1 MGCVD
6 MTKIQLKYV
15 HAFRDRHGKLRHY
28 FRRPGF
34 KQIPLR
40 GALGSPEFMA
50 AYAALAGNEIERRLI
65 GASRTQPGT
74 VNAAVISY
82 FNSAAFATLANESR
96 RSRRFILEAFRREH
110 GDKRIDTLK
119 RRNVDQMVAA
129 KATTPYAAQNFLN
142 ALRALIS
149 HCMMVGLCADDP
161 TQGVK
166 RIPIKSAGHR
176 TWTESDIAAYQTKH
190 PIGSRARLAHDLLLY
205 TAQRRADIVT
215 MGWQHLRGGLIHVR
229 QQKTGTSL
237 AIPLHPALAEV
248 LNATPSAHLTFLVNA
263 AGKPFSPE
271 NFTRW
276 FRQKCDEA
284 GLPLGLSAHG
294 LRKAACRRLAEAGCS
309 ANVIAAISGHTS
321 LREVQRYT
329 AAADQA
335 RMARSAMDTVIA
347 AFPKTR
353 TSNGKPE

>member
-1 MGCVD
+1 
-6 MTKIQLKYV
+6 MTKIRLRYV
-15 HAFRDRHGKLRHY
+15 HEFIDRHGKV
-28 FRRPGF
+28 RRYVRLPGR
-34 KQIPLR
+34 KRVPLP
-40 GALGSPEFMA
+40 GAPGTVEFMA
-50 AYAALAGNEIERRLI
+50 AYEAAIAGDAPRMEI
-65 GASRTQPGT
+65 GASRTKPGT
-74 VNAAVISY
+74 VNAAIISY
-82 FNSAAFATLANESR
+82 FNSAAFAALANESR

-110 GDKRIDTLK
+110 GDKR
-119 RRNVDQMVAA
+119 VDVAA
-129 KATTPYAAQNFLN
+129 KAITPYAAQNFLN

-149 HCMMVGLCADDP
+149 HCMMVALCTEDP

-166 RIPIKSAGHR
+166 RVPIKSDGHR
-176 TWTESDIAAYQTKH
+176 TWTEDEIDAFEARH
-190 PIGSRARLAHDLLLY
+190 PVGSRARLAMALLLF
-205 TAQRRADIVT
+205 TAQRRGDVIR
-215 MGWQHLRGGLIHVR
+215 MGPQHIRNGLLTVR

-237 AIPLHPALAEV
+237 AIPVHPALAEV
-248 LNATPSAHLTFLVNA
+248 LNATPSAHLTFIVNA

-284 GLPLGLSAHG
+284 GLTIGLSAHG

-329 AAADQA
+329 AAADQT
-335 RMARSAMDTVIA
+335 RMARSAIDTVIA

-353 TSNGKPE
+353 TSNGNPK

>member
-1 MGCVD
+1 ME
-6 MTKIQLKYV
+6 TYQ
-15 HAFRDRHGKLRHY
+15 R
-28 FRRPGF
+28 
-34 KQIPLR
+34 
-40 GALGSPEFMA
+40 
-50 AYAALAGNEIERRLI
+50 ALAEAPRLPEI
-65 GASRTQPGT
+65 GASHTRPGT
-74 VNAAVISY
+74 VNAAIVSY
-82 FNSAAFATLANESR
+82 FNSAAFAALAKDSR

-110 GDKRIDTLK
+110 GDKRIDTLQ

-129 KATTPYAAQNFLN
+129 KAATPYAAQNFLN
-142 ALRALIS
+142 TLRALMS
-149 HCMMVGLCADDP
+149 HCVTVGLCTMDP

-166 RIPIKSAGHR
+166 RIRIKSDGHR
-176 TWTESDIAAYQTKH
+176 TWSEQEIAQFEARH
-190 PIGSRARLAHDLLLY
+190 PIGSRPRAALALLLF
-205 TAQRRADIVT
+205 TAQRRSDVVK

-229 QQKTGTSL
+229 QQKTGASL

-248 LNATPSAHLTFLVNA
+248 LDATPRANLTFLVNA

-309 ANVIAAISGHTS
+309 ANVIAAISGHRS
-321 LREVQRYT
+321 LREVARYT

-335 RMARSAMDTVIA
+335 RMARSAIDTVIA
-347 AFPKTR
+347 AFPKTG
-353 TSNGKPE
+353 TSGGKPE